1 MIKDKIS
8 PELKKKFKHTIKKT
22 IDTGKE
28 QGFLLC
34 KDNKDNG
41 SLYASKSSIDGEG
54 ELNFAKIKSEC
65 PIKIQ
70 GDFHTHS
77 YLPDIKSRLKEGF
90 PKENFPEDKIRGI
103 TIQLY
108 NRKNMSVTEPSH
120 GDLLGVLV
128 LKSKNKIVGTTCS
141 TSDTE
146 PDITECW
153 TAKENIDKKYYNRAN
168 IEIEDPRLIRNSPH
182 KWIRPLFNKEIIDLK
197 K

>member
-1 MIKDKIS
+1 MIKDKITQK
-8 PELKKKFKHTIKKT
+8 LKERLKDAIKKT

-41 SLYASKSSIDGEG
+41 PLYASKSSIDGEG